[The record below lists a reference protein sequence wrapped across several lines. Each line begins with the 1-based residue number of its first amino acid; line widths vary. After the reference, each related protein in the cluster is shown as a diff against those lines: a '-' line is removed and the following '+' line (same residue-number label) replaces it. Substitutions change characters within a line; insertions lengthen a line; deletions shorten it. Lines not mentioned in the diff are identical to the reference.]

1 MATAFKKFL
10 SYFQRDDSG
19 ATAIEYVM
27 IAAGVSIGI
36 IAVVT
41 VMGVN
46 LSALVGKTAGGF

>member
-1 MATAFKKFL
+1 MATAFLNFL
-10 SYFQRDDSG
+10 SSFRRNESG

-36 IAVVT
+36 IAVVA

-46 LSALVGKTAGGF
+46 LGALVGATSDGF